1 MHNVVYELRR
11 IPLLRT
17 RVNKGASDLPAP
29 LQAFVPEAFRWT
41 WSYPELVA
49 LSFFAEDVTIHEAL
63 CAVP

>member
-1 MHNVVYELRR
+1 
-11 IPLLRT
+11 
-17 RVNKGASDLPAP
+17 VNKGASGLPAP